1 MKKLIKIE
9 YMIFLVDQY
18 KDLSAKKKKKIVV
31 FIFNSGLVFNIN
43 YSKVISQNDYSVIL
57 DKHL

>member
-1 MKKLIKIE
+1 MKNLIKIE

-18 KDLSAKKKKKIVV
+18 KDLSAKKKIVV

>member
-18 KDLSAKKKKKIVV
+18 KDLSAKKKIVV